1 MPDFQRLQNKAAF
14 ASLRESRRD
23 YELSLPQNE
32 AHLASIQPCIY
43 LFFGG

>member
-1 MPDFQRLQNKAAF
+1 LQNKAAF

-23 YELSLPQNE
+23 YELSFPEQSLFGK
-32 AHLASIQPCIY
+32 HWRCVY